1 MKFLIGFIVG
11 LLVLPVAGF
20 FYFKMGFAPVATA
33 DGVMPFEGWAA
44 RTGLHARLSR
54 EMPRSVPMAASAE
67 NYAAGAK
74 VYKDHCEGCHGFK
87 GQEQDPEVQAMFP
100 KPPHLLKG
108 KGVTDDPPEETYWK
122 VAHGIRLSA
131 MPAYQKVLTQEQMW
145 QVSLLLAN
153 ADKLPPE
160 VEPTIEGK

>member
-11 LLVLPVAGF
+11 LLVLPVAAF
-20 FYFKMGFAPVATA
+20 FYFKMGLAPVATG

-44 RTGLHARLSR
+44 RTGLHARLNR
-54 EMPRSVPMAASAE
+54 DMPRSMPIQPSAE

-74 VYKDHCEGCHGFK
+74 IYKDRCSGCHGFR
-87 GQEQDPEVQAMFP
+87 GQEQEGEIKAMFP

-108 KGVTDDPPEETYWK
+108 KGVTDDSPEETYWK
-122 VAHGIRLSA
+122 VANGIRLSA
-131 MPAYQKVLTQEQMW
+131 MPAYQKVLTPKQIW

-153 ADKLPPE
+153 ADKLPAE
-160 VEPTIEGK
+160 IAPTLEGK

>member
-1 MKFLIGFIVG
+1 MKFLVGFIVG
-11 LLVLPVAGF
+11 LLVLPTAGF

-44 RTGLHARLSR
+44 RTGLHARLNR
-54 EMPRSVPMAASAE
+54 EMPRRVPVAASAE
-67 NYAAGAK
+67 NYAAGAT
-74 VYKDHCEGCHGFK
+74 VYKDHCGGCHGFK
-87 GQEQDPEVQAMFP
+87 GQEQEIEVKAMFP
-100 KPPHLLKG
+100 KPPHLFKG
-108 KGVTDDPPEETYWK
+108 HGVTDDPPGETYWK
-122 VAHGIRLSA
+122 VANGIRLSA
-131 MPAYQKVLTQEQMW
+131 MPSYKKSLTEEQMW